1 MTNEF
6 HSIDINRAGKSL
18 PDETTQQSFFRY
30 KISPMTALGISRA
43 RAVKEIMTTNKK
55 YFPYISPFI
64 VIIVFVP
71 EIYLQHFFFCFL
83 FTCASNQRKKAFNQ
97 RE

>member
-6 HSIDINRAGKSL
+6 HSIDINLAGKSL

-71 EIYLQHFFFCFL
+71 EIYLQHFLLL
-83 FTCASNQRKKAFNQ
+83 FSVYLRLKSTEKSF
-97 RE
+97 